1 MKYFQYFKEI
11 FYLLDNSKTRFM
23 SLITFTLII
32 SFFDVLGLSLIAPYI
47 SIVLEQS
54 KNINLSLLDQYLD
67 LSIYSKKNIILYF
80 GIIILIIY
88 VIKTFLSIAINKY
101 LLNIAFRQGATI
113 RTRLSKAYLN
123 TSYEDFTKRNSSEYI
138 YAIEGLTGAPVP
150 PQE

>member
-54 KNINLSLLDQYLD
+54 KNINLSLFDQYLD
-67 LSIYSKKNIILYF
+67 LSIYSKKI
-80 GIIILIIY
+80 
-88 VIKTFLSIAINKY
+88 
-101 LLNIAFRQGATI
+101 
-113 RTRLSKAYLN
+113 
-123 TSYEDFTKRNSSEYI
+123 
-138 YAIEGLTGAPVP
+138 
-150 PQE
+150 

>member
-54 KNINLSLLDQYLD
+54 KNINLSLFDQYLD
-67 LSIYSKKNIILYF
+67 LF
-80 GIIILIIY
+80 M
-88 VIKTFLSIAINKY
+88 T
-101 LLNIAFRQGATI
+101 
-113 RTRLSKAYLN
+113 
-123 TSYEDFTKRNSSEYI
+123 
-138 YAIEGLTGAPVP
+138 
-150 PQE
+150 